1 MPAILL
7 YYLSSLS
14 CFRLTIWNVNINW
27 RDKWQEFYKGFRLTI
42 WNVNFAT
49 YDGEMITLTGFI
61 LTMWYVKITLKV
73 FLSFSTSI
81 LY

>member
-1 MPAILL
+1 MNQK
-7 YYLSSLS
+7 S
-14 CFRLTIWNVNINW
+14 FRLTIWNVNLNDHEIISV
-27 RDKWQEFYKGFRLTI
+27 FYKSFRLTI

>member
-1 MPAILL
+1 MP
-7 YYLSSLS
+7 SLFWG
-14 CFRLTIWNVNINW
+14 FRLTIWNVNIIKSNTPFKI
-27 RDKWQEFYKGFRLTI
+27 DASFRLTI